1 MRHRRVVHGIVW
13 LLAAAATVT
22 LAADADSD
30 TPAADSPLPAEVAPA
45 ESKPAEVMPAE
56 VVVLPVRLPITG
68 TRDTQLRAAILRQL
82 DTLRRQPQ
90 QRGLLVL
97 RFDAGDG
104 EDSAASDFGR
114 SLELARFLSS
124 SRLAGVKT
132 VAWLPEGATGHAVL
146 VALACDL
153 IAMPPDA
160 ELGPANLDETAVDD
174 AMRAAYRE
182 IAARRRTVPP
192 PVAVGMAD
200 PAARVLR
207 VTTDGGE
214 EFVAEE
220 NLAAIRDRAVVIA
233 VEPLRP
239 TPIALAGRRAR
250 ELGFVGLL
258 AASPTELA
266 RGLGVAERALAA
278 DPSLEG
284 GWKGVQVVLSG
295 VVGAEA
301 VARVQS
307 RIEREVS
314 EGANF
319 ICLRIDSAGGAPE
332 QSLVL
337 ANWLAGL
344 DATRVRTVAWVPTE
358 ARGDAALVALAC
370 DELVMRPAAV
380 LGGEGAAAIDGR
392 RADAVAAAWRGGVA
406 RLRDR
411 SWSLPLATV
420 LPDLVVRRAEQ
431 QGTGRVEYFSEA
443 ELAGRKDRE
452 EWRLGAEIGTSP
464 VRLDGRRAEELGLA
478 SHVVDDLAGLR
489 QAYGLEGSM
498 ALAEPG
504 WAEELLDALAS
515 PSLAWLL
522 LLIGG
527 AGLYIELKTPGVGFG
542 GFVSLVAFI
551 IYFWSQHLNGTAG
564 WLEVMLFLAG
574 IVCVLAEI
582 FVLPGFGVLGLGG
595 GLLVIAS
602 LVLASQSFVL
612 PANDYQIRQMQWSLA
627 GILGAAAGVAA
638 IGAVV
643 HRWLP
648 ATPGLRTVLLAP
660 PAAAAWDDSDPLADL
675 IGAEGTTTT
684 RLALA
689 GKARVAGELRDVTSD
704 GVLVEPGVAVR
715 VVDVRGGRLV
725 VRPVSTA

>member
-30 TPAADSPLPAEVAPA
+30 TPAADSPPPAEVAPA
-45 ESKPAEVMPAE
+45 ESKPAEVTPAE

-174 AMRAAYRE
+174 AMRAAYLE

-258 AASPTELA
+258 AASPPELA
-266 RGLGVAERALAA
+266 RGLGVA
-278 DPSLEG
+278 
-284 GWKGVQVVLSG
+284 
-295 VVGAEA
+295 
-301 VARVQS
+301 
-307 RIEREVS
+307 
-314 EGANF
+314 
-319 ICLRIDSAGGAPE
+319 
-332 QSLVL
+332 
-337 ANWLAGL
+337 
-344 DATRVRTVAWVPTE
+344 
-358 ARGDAALVALAC
+358 
-370 DELVMRPAAV
+370 
-380 LGGEGAAAIDGR
+380 
-392 RADAVAAAWRGGVA
+392 
-406 RLRDR
+406 
-411 SWSLPLATV
+411 
-420 LPDLVVRRAEQ
+420 
-431 QGTGRVEYFSEA
+431 
-443 ELAGRKDRE
+443 
-452 EWRLGAEIGTSP
+452 
-464 VRLDGRRAEELGLA
+464 
-478 SHVVDDLAGLR
+478 
-489 QAYGLEGSM
+489 
-498 ALAEPG
+498 
-504 WAEELLDALAS
+504 
-515 PSLAWLL
+515 
-522 LLIGG
+522 
-527 AGLYIELKTPGVGFG
+527 
-542 GFVSLVAFI
+542 
-551 IYFWSQHLNGTAG
+551 
-564 WLEVMLFLAG
+564 
-574 IVCVLAEI
+574 
-582 FVLPGFGVLGLGG
+582 
-595 GLLVIAS
+595 
-602 LVLASQSFVL
+602 
-612 PANDYQIRQMQWSLA
+612 
-627 GILGAAAGVAA
+627 
-638 IGAVV
+638 
-643 HRWLP
+643 
-648 ATPGLRTVLLAP
+648 
-660 PAAAAWDDSDPLADL
+660 
-675 IGAEGTTTT
+675 
-684 RLALA
+684 
-689 GKARVAGELRDVTSD
+689 
-704 GVLVEPGVAVR
+704 
-715 VVDVRGGRLV
+715 
-725 VRPVSTA
+725 